1 MKKVFWSVNKLGNE
15 LGTKTRINIELKSN
29 ATAEPVAK
37 ILDKYL
43 KNGLFQYENIIISS
57 FRHNELEIFH
67 KLIPNIDIA
76 VLIDDD
82 QWIELNQDCKEAIK
96 LTKLLHGVSLNPSIS
111 FVNIE
116 LIKEA
121 HENNIEINVWTIR
134 NQNDYDRIKE
144 LGVDGIFTN
153 TLNLEF
159 G

>member
-1 MKKVFWSVNKLGNE
+1 M
-15 LGTKTRINIELKSN
+15 
-29 ATAEPVAK
+29 
-37 ILDKYL
+37 
-43 KNGLFQYENIIISS
+43 
-57 FRHNELEIFH
+57 
-67 KLIPNIDIA
+67 
-76 VLIDDD
+76 
-82 QWIELNQDCKEAIK
+82 
-96 LTKLLHGVSLNPSIS
+96 NPSIS

-121 HENNIEINVWTIR
+121 HENNIEINVWTIH